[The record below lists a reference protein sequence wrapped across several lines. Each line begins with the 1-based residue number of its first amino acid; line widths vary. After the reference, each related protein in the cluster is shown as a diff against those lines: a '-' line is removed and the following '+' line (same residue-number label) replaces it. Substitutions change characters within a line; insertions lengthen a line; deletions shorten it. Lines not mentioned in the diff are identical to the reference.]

1 MRTAYRCEKQ
11 PTGGLN
17 RDSLINHINEE
28 GINAP
33 EKEENVPFELGKKR
47 GKGRLQN
54 NLYMYAGILCV
65 VLLNVFKV
73 TIRAVKP

>member
-54 NLYMYAGILCV
+54 NL
-65 VLLNVFKV
+65 NVRRNTV
-73 TIRAVKP
+73 RCTVKRV

>member
-33 EKEENVPFELGKKR
+33 DKEEKVPFVLGEKR
-47 GKGRLQN
+47 GKGR
-54 NLYMYAGILCV
+54 IV
-65 VLLNVFKV
+65 
-73 TIRAVKP
+73 